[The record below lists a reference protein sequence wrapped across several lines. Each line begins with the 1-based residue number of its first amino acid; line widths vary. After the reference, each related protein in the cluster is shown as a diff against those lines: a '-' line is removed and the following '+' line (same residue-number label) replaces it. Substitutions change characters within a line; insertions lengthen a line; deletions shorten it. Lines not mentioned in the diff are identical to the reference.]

1 MTNPLG
7 TIAAGA
13 EDLINMPLQFTRHMA
28 QQMQDYVIGAMS
40 KPLPATDP
48 LAAYRYNES
57 RARMLKDGFKQRPL
71 LRMQD
76 KNLAQLATI
85 GGEMSCRFEEI
96 ATDTGEAGVVIRGG
110 SDLGDF
116 VRNAVRIE
124 EDLHLSIDINPR
136 RLSWKTRFGGKITT
150 INVKRDSSGI
160 HTVELIASANREHL
174 KHVLV
179 GTTPFFPPEVQP
191 LSLWMLPANCRTACA
206 STLFINLMRQFVPG
220 LSTITNIMNPFQ
232 WLNPFGPDALLN
244 FNPLQWP
251 IQVQFVDPLL
261 DQSRTTIFTGS
272 WNDFHTA
279 SLDVMRDAG
288 VCARA
293 YTVFPDDVDHPQ
305 PELAALMPKTRLVDI
320 PIVGSMVA
328 AVEAFLDHNGLVD
341 LPEDATVADLV
352 RPQRPCVMVAF
363 EDHSGYSGPTGT
375 AADGVINL
383 FASTLDDL
391 ITTTVIPIDA
401 DDDGEVDP
409 LFRKLLGVAP
419 PTPWAVYRDGQHS
432 GIIESNYTQ
441 HKGAV
446 KTIMTGGKSPKLVND
461 LQTFAIKWGLSQ
473 LQTVIVAGIGGSQ
486 GGPPIGAGLDEL
498 YQGQL
503 DNKLL
508 AWQRYTDPLRALYTG
523 DLGYLESFE
532 RGNAAYTISA
542 ILTLRQG
549 NWKTRAFRSFKTSIR
564 QAAPYIIYY
573 DILLDDRVG
582 FEQDGIIYV
591 DQVHAIKYEYDR
603 QKPISYTVSVGDDTK
618 DQDPFSQGIK
628 AMQGLGALIGAVIGM
643 DTIFG

>member
-1 MTNPLG
+1 MIG
-7 TIAAGA
+7 GA
-13 EDLINMPLQFTRHMA
+13 ETLLQFTRHMSERF
-28 QQMQDYVIGAMS
+28 QDNLIGALGR
-40 KPLPATDP
+40 PLPATDP
-48 LAAYRYNES
+48 LAAYRYNEA
-57 RARMLKDGFKQRPL
+57 RARTLQDGFRQRPL
-71 LRMQD
+71 IRMQD
-76 KNLAQLATI
+76 KNLQQFASI
-85 GGEMSCRFEEI
+85 GTEMSCRFEEI

-110 SDLGDF
+110 DDLADF
-116 VRNAVRIE
+116 VRNAVRLE

-136 RLSWKTRFGGKITT
+136 RLSYKTRWGGKITT

-160 HTVELIASANREHL
+160 HTVELIASAQREHL

-206 STLFINLMRQFVPG
+206 TTLFINLARQFEPALAV
-220 LSTITNIMNPFQ
+220 LTNIMNPFG

-244 FNPLQWP
+244 VNPLQWP
-251 IQVQFVDPLL
+251 IQVQFVNPVL
-261 DQSRTTIFTGS
+261 DQSRTTVFTGA

-279 SLDVMRDAG
+279 SLDTMRDAG

-293 YTVFPDDVDHPQ
+293 YTYFTDDVDNPQ
-305 PELAALMPKTRLVDI
+305 TELAGLLPNTPLNSI
-320 PIVGSMVA
+320 PIIGSLVS
-328 AVEAFLDHNGLVD
+328 AVEAFLDRHGLDVIPD
-341 LPEDATVADLV
+341 GATVADLA
-352 RPQRPCVMVAF
+352 RPQRNCVMVAF
-363 EDHSGYSGPTGT
+363 EDHSQYAGPTGT

-391 ITTTVIPIDA
+391 ITETVFPIDS
-401 DDDGEVDP
+401 DNDGEVDP
-409 LFRKLLGVAP
+409 VFRQLFGVAP
-419 PTPWAVYRDGQHS
+419 PTPWAVYRDGQFS

-441 HKGAV
+441 HKGPV
-446 KTIMTGGKSPKLVND
+446 KTVMTGGKSPKLVND
-461 LQTFAIKWGLSQ
+461 LQTFFIKWGLSQ
-473 LQTVIVAGIGGSQ
+473 LQTVVVGGLGASQ

-508 AWQRYTDPLRALYTG
+508 AWERYTDPIRALYTG

-532 RGNAAYTISA
+532 RGNSAYTISG

-564 QAAPYIIYY
+564 QSAPYIIYY

-591 DQVHAIKYEYDR
+591 DQIHAIKYEYDR
-603 QKPISYTVSVGDDTK
+603 QKPITYTVSVGDDSK

-628 AMQGLGALIGAVIGM
+628 ALQGVAAVLGAVIGG
-643 DTIFG
+643 DTLFG